1 MSTTQW
7 ILNLTLLGWILAR
20 NLGTRPVN
28 RGTFLVPLA
37 VVAVAAAVFLRHV
50 PTVGHDGQLELIG
63 AGAGLVLGL
72 ASAFLT
78 RVHVTAGKLV
88 VTAGAAFAT
97 LWVVVI
103 GGRVAFAEWA
113 THSGAQTIGAFSV
126 RHQITGADAW
136 TAAFVLMALTMVAGR
151 LLVTGTQ
158 VARRSTT
165 QAASTGAAGEL
176 A

>member
-7 ILNLTLLGWILAR
+7 ILNMTLLGWVLAR

-50 PTVGHDGQLELIG
+50 PTLGHDGELELIG
-63 AGAGLVLGL
+63 VAAGLALGVV
-72 ASAFLT
+72 SALLT
-78 RVHVTAGKLV
+78 RVHVRAGTLV
-88 VTAGAAFAT
+88 VTAGAAFAA
-97 LWVVVI
+97 LWVLVI

-113 THSGAQTIGAFSV
+113 THSGARTIGTFSV
-126 RHQITGADAW
+126 QHQITGADAW
-136 TAAFVLMALTMVAGR
+136 TAAFVLMALAMVAGR
-151 LLVTGTQ
+151 LLVTGVQ
-158 VARRSTT
+158 VARRTAT
-165 QAASTGAAGEL
+165 PAAAAGEL

>member
-7 ILNLTLLGWILAR
+7 ILNMTLLGWVLAR
-20 NLGTRPVN
+20 NLGTRPIN
-28 RGTFLVPLA
+28 RATFLVPLA
-37 VVAVAAAVFLRHV
+37 VVAVAAAVFLRDV

-63 AGAGLVLGL
+63 AGVGLLLGL
-72 ASAFLT
+72 ASALLT
-78 RVHVTAGKLV
+78 KVHVRAGELV
-88 VTAGAAFAT
+88 VTAGTAFAA

-113 THSGAQTIGAFSV
+113 THSGARTIGAFSV

-151 LLVTGTQ
+151 MLVTGAQ
-158 VARRSTT
+158 VARRTT
-165 QAASTGAAGEL
+165 TAATAGEL

>member
-7 ILNLTLLGWILAR
+7 ILNLTLLGWVLAR
-20 NLGTRPVN
+20 NLGTRPVS

-37 VVAVAAAVFLRHV
+37 VVAVAAAVFLRDV
-50 PTVGHDGQLELIG
+50 PTLGHDGELELIG
-63 AGAGLVLGL
+63 AGTGLVLGL
-72 ASAFLT
+72 VSALLT
-78 RVHVTAGKLV
+78 RVHVEAGRLV
-88 VTAGAAFAT
+88 VTAGAAFAV

-113 THSGAQTIGAFSV
+113 THSGARTIGTFSV

-136 TAAFVLMALTMVAGR
+136 TTAFVLMALAMVAGR
-151 LLVTGTQ
+151 LLVTGAQ
-158 VARRSTT
+158 VARRT
-165 QAASTGAAGEL
+165 AAPATPAGGL